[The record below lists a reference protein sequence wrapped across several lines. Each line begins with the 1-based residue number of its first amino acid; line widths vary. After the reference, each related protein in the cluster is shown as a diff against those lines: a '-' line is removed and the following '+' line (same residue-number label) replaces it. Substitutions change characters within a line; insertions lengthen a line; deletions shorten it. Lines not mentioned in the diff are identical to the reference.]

1 MPFDGSLL
9 DIKRRPLSEVID
21 PLRARDTSASKSAG
35 HALLRDAQRSGV
47 SVKDYLMLAIQPD
60 DKKFPGL
67 NGYEMALAELNL
79 PIRNDFKEGIVL
91 QAASETFQT
100 FPGTR
105 AMFAPVIDDMLRWA
119 YMQDQFENVANFLAV
134 SRTVNG
140 PELIYTTVDDTSE
153 AYATNTVPEG
163 SRVPIRSIRTSEAA
177 VRFWKHGSGFRTTY
191 EFNRRASLDVLT
203 PFAARVA
210 RELMI
215 SKAKTAVTMLVGGDG
230 TANSA
235 AAVIDQSSYNGVV
248 GTNSTNGRIS
258 YTHLLAWLVARAK
271 AGFPIDTVVGNWDAY
286 FQWLLLFQPTITAN
300 LSQQQAAQQMAGVS
314 LNAPRILPGPVN
326 FALCSSA
333 PANKLVGLI
342 KAETLEELREAGG
355 DISEQAQNIENQTV
369 NYIRTE
375 NTGYRLV
382 MKDTRSIFN
391 FGG

>member
-1 MPFDGSLL
+1 MPLDGSLL
-9 DIKRRPLSEVID
+9 DIQRRPLAQIID
-21 PLRARDTSASKSAG
+21 PLRARDIAASKSAG
-35 HALLRDAQRSGV
+35 HSLLREAQRYAIG
-47 SVKDYLMLAIQPD
+47 VKDYLTLAVQPD
-60 DKKFPGL
+60 DKAYPGMS
-67 NGYEMALAELNL
+67 GYEMVLAALNL

-100 FPGTR
+100 YPGTR

-140 PELIYTTVDDTSE
+140 PELIYTIVDDKKDD
-153 AYATNTVPEG
+153 YQTNTVPEG
-163 SRVPIRSIRTSEAA
+163 SRIPIRSIRTSEAA

-215 SKAKTAVTMLVGGDG
+215 SKAGTAVTMLVSGDG

-235 AAVIDQSSYNGVV
+235 ATVVDQSSFNGVV
-248 GTNSTNGRIS
+248 GTNSTNGKIS
-258 YTHLLAWLVARAK
+258 YTHLLAWLVSRAK
-271 AGFPIDTVVGNWDAY
+271 AGMPIDTVVGNWDAY
-286 FQWLLLFQPTITAN
+286 FQWLLLFQPTINAN
-300 LSQQQAAQQMAGVS
+300 LTQAQAAQQMGNVT
-314 LNAPRILPGPVN
+314 LTAPRVLPGPVN
-326 FALCSSA
+326 FALASSA

-369 NYIRTE
+369 NYVRTE

-382 MKDTRSIFN
+382 MKDTRSIFDFN
-391 FGG
+391 A